1 MNCKLHSFL
10 LVVLLAMI
18 SCQDQVGQL
27 SGTYSYKIS
36 GVAMVDSVTRV
47 LSDETG
53 AMDLIRINADS
64 ALVTFNALRGPAYS
78 TKTVLS
84 GKQIRLLPYQRTI
97 SVGVTNYTL
106 TASAEGTAYDNTLLM
121 QLKYCNA
128 DSTFVADSL
137 TLICKKNR

>member
-1 MNCKLHSFL
+1 MNCKLYSFL

-53 AMDLIRINADS
+53 ALDLIRI
-64 ALVTFNALRGPAYS
+64 
-78 TKTVLS
+78 
-84 GKQIRLLPYQRTI
+84 
-97 SVGVTNYTL
+97 
-106 TASAEGTAYDNTLLM
+106 
-121 QLKYCNA
+121 NA